1 MASPAR
7 FNFDLDL
14 SDRQPAP
21 PPPMPEVVEPP
32 PVPSIP
38 EDMVAQLIAQA
49 REEAYAEGVAAGER
63 SAMSV
68 AAQTLAA
75 AAGTLATQTAEMAA
89 ALDDATAHSRREAI
103 ELAASIG
110 RKLALHL
117 LARYPT
123 VELDALIGECMQSIS
138 GAPHLV
144 VRCNPALAEGIRDI
158 ATAHM
163 QTSGFA
169 GRLVVMG
176 DPDLRLGDGRLEW
189 VDGGLVRDIGA
200 VSSDIDVKISAYL
213 AARGAGQA
221 RQEES
226 SQ

>member
-1 MASPAR
+1 MAQPAR
-7 FNFDLDL
+7 FTFDLDL
-14 SDRQPAP
+14 GKRTKPMAP
-21 PPPMPEVVEPP
+21 PEPTMPERL
-32 PVPSIP
+32 
-38 EDMVAQLIAQA
+38 VAELLAQA
-49 REEAYAEGVAAGER
+49 RQEAYAEGVAAGER
-63 SAMSV
+63 NATAM

-75 AAGTLATQTAEMAA
+75 AAGTLATQSAEMAA
-89 ALDDATAHSRREAI
+89 ALDDAAANAQREAV

-123 VELDALIGECMQSIS
+123 VELEALIGECMQSLN
-138 GAPHLV
+138 GVPHLV
-144 VRCNPALAEGIRDI
+144 VRCHPDIADGIRDI

-176 DPDLRLGDGRLEW
+176 DPEQRLGDGRLEW

-200 VSSDIDVKISAYL
+200 IAKDIDRKISAYL
-213 AARGAGQA
+213 AARSGHP
-221 RQEES
+221 RHEES
-226 SQ
+226 DQ

>member
-1 MASPAR
+1 MAQPAR
-7 FNFDLDL
+7 FTFDLDL
-14 SDRQPAP
+14 GKRTKPMAP
-21 PPPMPEVVEPP
+21 PEPTMPERL
-32 PVPSIP
+32 
-38 EDMVAQLIAQA
+38 VAELLAQA
-49 REEAYAEGVAAGER
+49 REEAYAEGLAAGER
-63 SAMSV
+63 NATSI

-75 AAGTLATQTAEMAA
+75 AAATLATQSAEMAA
-89 ALDDATAHSRREAI
+89 ALDSAAEQAQREAV

-123 VELDALIGECMQSIS
+123 VELDALIAECMQSLN
-138 GAPHLV
+138 GVPHLV
-144 VRCNPALAEGIRDI
+144 VRCHPDIADGIRDI

-176 DPDLRLGDGRLEW
+176 DPEQRLGDGRLEW

-200 VSSDIDVKISAYL
+200 IAKDIDLKISAYL
-213 AARGAGQA
+213 AARSGQS
-221 RQEES
+221 RQQES
-226 SQ
+226 DQ

>member
-1 MASPAR
+1 MAPSPAR
-7 FNFDLDL
+7 FTFDLDL
-14 SDRQPAP
+14 GKRTTPLAP
-21 PPPMPEVVEPP
+21 PEPTMPERL
-32 PVPSIP
+32 
-38 EDMVAQLIAQA
+38 VAELLAQA

-63 SAMSV
+63 NAASI

-75 AAGTLATQTAEMAA
+75 AAGTLATQTAEMAS
-89 ALDDATAHSRREAI
+89 ALDDATAHAQREAI

-123 VELDALIGECMQSIS
+123 IELDALIAECMQSLN
-138 GAPHLV
+138 GVPHLV
-144 VRCNPALAEGIRDI
+144 VRCHPSLADGIRDV

-163 QTSGFA
+163 QTSGFS

-176 DPDLRLGDGRLEW
+176 DPDQRLGDGRLEW

-200 VSSDIDVKISAYL
+200 IAKEIDLKISAYL
-213 AARGAGQA
+213 AARSGQA
-221 RQEES
+221 QQEES
-226 SQ
+226 GH

>member
-1 MASPAR
+1 MVSAPAR
-7 FNFDLDL
+7 FTFDLDL
-14 SDRQPAP
+14 GKRTKPTAP
-21 PPPMPEVVEPP
+21 PEPTMPERL
-32 PVPSIP
+32 
-38 EDMVAQLIAQA
+38 VAELLAQA

-63 SAMSV
+63 NATSV

-75 AAGTLATQTAEMAA
+75 AAGTLATQSAEMAA
-89 ALDDATAHSRREAI
+89 ALDDAAAQAQREAI

-123 VELDALIGECMQSIS
+123 VELDALIGECMQSLS
-138 GAPHLV
+138 GVPHLV
-144 VRCNPALAEGIRDI
+144 VRCHPSIADGIRDV
-158 ATAHM
+158 ATGHM

-176 DPDLRLGDGRLEW
+176 DPDMRLGDGRLEW

-200 VSSDIDVKISAYL
+200 IAKDIDLKISAYL
-213 AARGAGQA
+213 AARSGQA
-221 RQEES
+221 KQQESEH
-226 SQ
+226 

>member
-7 FNFDLDL
+7 FTFDLDL
-14 SDRQPAP
+14 GKRTKPSAP
-21 PPPMPEVVEPP
+21 PEPTMPERL
-32 PVPSIP
+32 
-38 EDMVAQLIAQA
+38 VAELLAQA
-49 REEAYAEGVAAGER
+49 RQEAYAEGLAAGER
-63 SAMSV
+63 NATAM

-75 AAGTLATQTAEMAA
+75 AAGTLATQSAEMAA
-89 ALDDATAHSRREAI
+89 ALDTAAEQAQREAV

-123 VELDALIGECMQSIS
+123 VELDALIAECMQSLN
-138 GAPHLV
+138 GVPHLV
-144 VRCNPALAEGIRDI
+144 VRCHPDIADGIRDI

-163 QTSGFA
+163 HTSGFA

-176 DPDLRLGDGRLEW
+176 DPEQRLGDGKLEW

-200 VSSDIDVKISAYL
+200 IAKDIDRKISAYL
-213 AARGAGQA
+213 TARSGQS
-221 RQEES
+221 RHEES
-226 SQ
+226 DQ

>member
-7 FNFDLDL
+7 FTFDLDL
-14 SDRQPAP
+14 ATGSRGAP
-21 PPPMPEVVEPP
+21 LPEPSMPERL
-32 PVPSIP
+32 
-38 EDMVAQLIAQA
+38 VAELIAQA
-49 REEAYAEGVAAGER
+49 REDSYAEGVKAGER
-63 SAMSV
+63 NATAV

-75 AAGTLATQTAEMAA
+75 AAGTLATQGAEMAA
-89 ALDDATAHSRREAI
+89 ALDDATLQARREAI

-117 LARYPT
+117 LARFPT
-123 VELDALIGECMQSIS
+123 VELDALIAECMQSLN
-138 GAPHLV
+138 GVPHLV
-144 VRCNPALAEGIRDI
+144 VRCHPSIADGIRDI

-163 QTSGFA
+163 HATGFS

-200 VSSDIDVKISAYL
+200 VSKDIDSKISAYL
-213 AARGAGQA
+213 SAGSGQA
-221 RQEES
+221 NQEEGGH
-226 SQ
+226 

>member
-1 MASPAR
+1 MAVSHAR
-7 FNFDLDL
+7 FTFDLDL
-14 SDRQPAP
+14 GSRPVAAT
-21 PPPMPEVVEPP
+21 PEPGPP
-32 PVPSIP
+32 PVATVP
-38 EDMVAQLIAQA
+38 EDLVAQLIAQA
-49 REEAYAEGVAAGER
+49 REEAYADGMVAGER
-63 SAMSV
+63 NAAAV

-75 AAGTLATQTAEMAA
+75 AAGTLATQSAEMAA
-89 ALDDATAHSRREAI
+89 ALDDASASLRREAV
-103 ELAASIG
+103 ELAASVG

-123 VELDALIGECMQSIS
+123 LELDALIAECMQNLA
-138 GAPHLV
+138 GVPHLV
-144 VRCNPALAEGIRDI
+144 VRCNPSMADAIRDI

-200 VSSDIDVKISAYL
+200 VSKDIDIKISAYL
-213 AARGAGQA
+213 AAKSGKAQQ
-221 RQEES
+221 QES
-226 SQ
+226 GH